1 LTNEVTGVQTC
12 ALPIFE
18 SEVKASLAA
27 PSPVRNNP
35 HVSILILKNV
45 NGKGGVSV

>member
-1 LTNEVTGVQTC
+1 VGERFHDLK
-12 ALPIFE
+12 

>member
-1 LTNEVTGVQTC
+1 MRLKFGERFHD
-12 ALPIFE
+12 LYSKI
-18 SEVKASLAA
+18 KASLAA
-27 PSPVRNNP
+27 PSPIRDDP